1 MLIILRPFYLPILK
15 RKNWTCNCHL
25 FKSYSFFDKLMA
37 SYSLNE
43 RNNEN
48 IEMIMTTIKELVT
61 KKLGLL
67 INIVFS
73 QDHKNWFISLK
84 IKEEDSDSLRH
95 FQLLVKNLQRILSYQ
110 DIEDI
115 PLDIVESFSQ
125 TLLST
130 PELNNQIHKLVLKHF
145 S

>member
-1 MLIILRPFYLPILK
+1 
-15 RKNWTCNCHL
+15 
-25 FKSYSFFDKLMA
+25 MA

-43 RNNEN
+43 KDIDNVEL
-48 IEMIMTTIKELVT
+48 IMSTIKELVT

-67 INIVFS
+67 INIIFS
-73 QDHKNWFISLK
+73 QDQKNWFSSLK
-84 IKEEDSDSLRH
+84 IKDEDQQSQKH
-95 FQLLVKNLQRILSYQ
+95 FQLLAKYATQVISIPE
-110 DIEDI
+110 IEDI
-115 PLDIVESFSQ
+115 PLEIVEDLCQ

>member
-1 MLIILRPFYLPILK
+1 
-15 RKNWTCNCHL
+15 
-25 FKSYSFFDKLMA
+25 MA

-43 RNNEN
+43 RDYVNLEL
-48 IEMIMTTIKELVT
+48 IMNTIKELVT

-73 QDHKNWFISLK
+73 QDQKSWFSSLK
-84 IKEEDSDSLRH
+84 IKEEDHQSLKH
-95 FQLLVKNLQRILSYQ
+95 FQLLIQNVNQLLSFYE
-110 DIEDI
+110 IEDI
-115 PLDIVESFSQ
+115 PLETVDSFCQ

-130 PELNNQIHKLVLKHF
+130 PELNNQIHKLILKHF

>member
-1 MLIILRPFYLPILK
+1 
-15 RKNWTCNCHL
+15 
-25 FKSYSFFDKLMA
+25 MA

-43 RNNEN
+43 REN
-48 IEMIMTTIKELVT
+48 ATLGFIMSTIKELVT

-73 QDHKNWFISLK
+73 QDQKSWFSSLK
-84 IKEEDSDSLRH
+84 IKEEDLKSLKH
-95 FQLLVKNLQRILSYQ
+95 FQQLIQNINQLMSFY

-115 PLDIVESFSQ
+115 PLEIVDSFCQ

-130 PELNNQIHKLVLKHF
+130 PELNNQIHKLIFKHF

>member
-1 MLIILRPFYLPILK
+1 
-15 RKNWTCNCHL
+15 
-25 FKSYSFFDKLMA
+25 MA

-43 RNNEN
+43 RNNDN
-48 IEMIMTTIKELVT
+48 IEMIMSTIKELVT

-67 INIVFS
+67 INILFS
-73 QDHKNWFISLK
+73 QDQRNWFVSLK
-84 IKEEDSDSLRH
+84 IKEEDTESLKH
-95 FQLLVKNLQRILSYQ
+95 FQFLLKNVQRLLSYSNI
-110 DIEDI
+110 DDI
-115 PLDIVESFSQ
+115 PLDAVESFSQ